1 MIEFLPSTI
10 AFALILILV
19 AVLFYMHRLAANL
32 RESEKRV
39 AEVERRP
46 AVLSH
51 EIRTPLSLI
60 RGAAELLAEQSPGP
74 LNATQEMFVST
85 ILDNAQLVADM
96 AEDFLLEARFESGM
110 FSPALSV
117 VDVRAIVAE
126 TAREVRRILS
136 ASIAVEASGGVL
148 PIISDEKLIRQMTW
162 NLINNAARHANTE
175 EPIVVRVREITG
187 GGCTITILDSGKGI
201 TDRDRE
207 YLFTPFATGSSRR
220 PGSGLGMMVVKRIV
234 EVLEGKIMIESEPGR
249 GTTVVVS
256 LPNSSVPELK
266 AEI

>member
-1 MIEFLPSTI
+1 MTLVLM
-10 AFALILILV
+10 LIMVGVLLYMRRLV
-19 AVLFYMHRLAANL
+19 ANL
-32 RESEKRV
+32 REAEKRV
-39 AEVERRP
+39 AEVEQRP

-74 LNATQEMFVST
+74 LNPTQEMFVST

-96 AEDFLLEARFESGM
+96 AEDFLLEARLESGL
-110 FSPALSV
+110 FVPALSV
-117 VDVRAIVAE
+117 VDVRAIVAQ
-126 TAREVRRILS
+126 TAREVRRVLS
-136 ASIAVEASGGVL
+136 TSIAVEASGGVL

-175 EPIVVRVREITG
+175 EPIIVRVREITG
-187 GGCTITILDSGKGI
+187 GGCTITILDSGKGL
-201 TDRDRE
+201 TDGDRE
-207 YLFTPFATGSSRR
+207 SLFTPFATGSSRR

-234 EVLEGKIMIESEPGR
+234 DILGGQIMIGSEPGQ
-249 GTTVVVS
+249 GTTVVIS

-266 AEI
+266 EDR